1 MSVSNYKIVSDSVT
15 FSYANA
21 ADEEQIKQILI
32 ASGLEHRDI
41 SASQLQHYLK
51 AQDPNTSTLSGVV
64 GLELKGNLGLL
75 RSLAVAE
82 AYRRQGLA
90 TQLVNKIEAYAR
102 SKDIDTLYLLTLTA
116 EGFFSARGYH
126 KTDRKSAPLALQET
140 TEFKSLCPQT
150 AVCMKKHL

>member
-1 MSVSNYKIVSDSVT
+1 MSVSNYKIVCDSVT
-15 FSYANA
+15 LSFASAE
-21 ADEEQIKQILI
+21 DEMQIKQILN

-41 SASQLQHYLK
+41 SASQLQHFLK
-51 AQDPNTSTLSGVV
+51 AHDTNASALSGVV
-64 GLELKGNLGLL
+64 GLEIKGNVALL

-90 TQLVNKIEAYAR
+90 TRLVSKIEEYGR
-102 SKDIDTLYLLTLTA
+102 SKNIDTLYLLTLTA
-116 EGFFSARGYH
+116 EDFFSARGYQ
-126 KTDRKSAPLALQET
+126 KTDRKSAPPALQET